1 MYSLMFMFG
10 NIINN
15 VWFTF
20 FMFNLGESVY
30 CIRIFSFRSLFVC
43 NNMVWYLQDRSADY
57 MYALYLQA
65 HMTGMWCKIRAL
77 FPGGFDYFKTV

>member
-1 MYSLMFMFG
+1 MFMFG

-43 NNMVWYLQDRSADY
+43 NNMV
-57 MYALYLQA
+57 
-65 HMTGMWCKIRAL
+65 
-77 FPGGFDYFKTV
+77 